1 MPAGWTGL
9 EYHVFLLNN
18 IFLMINWSQDG
29 LGWNGEPTGRL
40 SAPGPPTSP
49 YRPLP
54 EADRAPEGAAKRAIP
69 PIGRA
74 GADKY
79 LSAVRWPI
87 GAKIPLGRI
96 RSK

>member
-40 SAPGPPTSP
+40 SA
-49 YRPLP
+49 
-54 EADRAPEGAAKRAIP
+54 ADIS
-69 PIGRA
+69 
-74 GADKY
+74 
-79 LSAVRWPI
+79 LSAFQKPTRRLRGLQSAPYLLSAARGLI
-87 GAKIPLGRI
+87 GAKISNR
-96 RSK
+96 RSSS